1 MDRDTVTDMC
11 VDLARCLD
19 TLEQDLVILLRTATS
34 TTCIHM
40 SPLFNY
46 YHYAWYS
53 VLRICESPKSVR
65 SIYAMHTNLPGFTLA
80 CHEGYSDASL
90 LRVISLRR

>member
-19 TLEQDLVILLRTATS
+19 TLEQDLVILLRTT

-53 VLRICESPKSVR
+53 VQILVIDIC
-65 SIYAMHTNLPGFTLA
+65 YAHKFARFYRFTLA
-80 CHEGYSDASL
+80 L
-90 LRVISLRR
+90 TNLMV